1 MAERRRT
8 PGDLMTPAQVAE
20 YLQLHKLTI
29 YKYIR
34 EGRLPAARIGRSWRI
49 LKSDVERL
57 IDEGRPVPEAASNG
71 RPRPGTR
78 REVPSRADGRAAE
91 PPTGRAPE
99 KHKDE
104 IYVGPS
110 RGERGK
116 SRDVVVNLD
125 PIDWVVR
132 GLH

>member
-1 MAERRRT
+1 
-8 PGDLMTPAQVAE
+8 MTPAQVAE

-34 EGRLPAARIGRSWRI
+34 EGRLPAARIGRSLRV

-57 IDEGRPVPEAASNG
+57 LEQGKAAPAAPSAAPERRGAQPPQG
-71 RPRPGTR
+71 PRTR
-78 REVPSRADGRAAE
+78 SDGN
-91 PPTGRAPE
+91 PTGSRPATERAPE

-104 IYVGPS
+104 IFVGPS
-110 RGERGK
+110 REEGGK
-116 SRDVVVNLD
+116 SRDVVVNVN

>member
-8 PGDLMTPAQVAE
+8 PVDLMTAAQVAE

-34 EGRLPAARIGRSWRI
+34 EGRLPAVRLGRSLRI
-49 LKSDVERL
+49 MKADVERFL
-57 IDEGRPVPEAASNG
+57 EERKEAPGVARPPAVSRGRRSELVREAQPPQPVATP
-71 RPRPGTR
+71 T
-78 REVPSRADGRAAE
+78 
-91 PPTGRAPE
+91 PP
-99 KHKDE
+99 KHSDE

-110 RGERGK
+110 REESGK
-116 SRDVVVNLD
+116 SRDVVVTVN

>member
-1 MAERRRT
+1 MVERRRSQS
-8 PGDLMTPAQVAE
+8 DLMTPAQVAE

-34 EGRLPAARIGRSWRI
+34 EGRLPAARIGRSLRI
-49 LKSDVERL
+49 LKADVERL
-57 IDEGRPVPEAASNG
+57 LEDGKAPPAVAAPPARS
-71 RPRPGTR
+71 R
-78 REVPSRADGRAAE
+78 RGAGPPSVGQPAESPAAE
-91 PPTGRAPE
+91 RAPG
-99 KHKDE
+99 KHNEE

-110 RGERGK
+110 RAEGGK
-116 SRDVVVNLD
+116 SRDVVVNVN

>member
-8 PGDLMTPAQVAE
+8 QGDLMTPAQVAA

-34 EGRLPAARIGRSWRI
+34 EGRLPAARIGRSLRI
-49 LKSDVERL
+49 LRADVERL
-57 IDEGRPVPEAASNG
+57 IEEGKEAAASPA
-71 RPRPGTR
+71 RPRRGERPGAEAR
-78 REVPSRADGRAAE
+78 PAEAPAAE
-91 PPTGRAPE
+91 RAPG
-99 KHKDE
+99 KHSDE

-110 RGERGK
+110 REEGGK
-116 SRDVVVNLD
+116 SRDVVVNVN

>member
-34 EGRLPAARIGRSWRI
+34 DGRLPAARIGRSFRI
-49 LKSDVERL
+49 LKADVERL
-57 IDEGRPVPEAASNG
+57 IEQGKEGALA
-71 RPRPGTR
+71 
-78 REVPSRADGRAAE
+78 PSRSRRSEPLGVEARPAE
-91 PPTGRAPE
+91 APVAVRTPQ

-104 IYVGPS
+104 IFVGPS
-110 RGERGK
+110 REEGGK
-116 SRDVVVNLD
+116 SRDVVVNIN

>member
-1 MAERRRT
+1 MAERLRSQS
-8 PGDLMTPAQVAE
+8 DLMTPAQVAE

-34 EGRLPAARIGRSWRI
+34 EGRLPAARIGRSLRI
-49 LKSDVERL
+49 LKADVERL
-57 IDEGRPVPEAASNG
+57 LEDGKAAAAAAALPARSRRGAGPPPVGQPAES
-71 RPRPGTR
+71 PG
-78 REVPSRADGRAAE
+78 AE
-91 PPTGRAPE
+91 RAPG
-99 KHKDE
+99 KHNDE

-110 RGERGK
+110 REEGGK
-116 SRDVVVNLD
+116 SRDVVVNVN